1 MKFVNK
7 LSVISLIV
15 LMFSF
20 INIADSGTGG
30 AGDSCKSN
38 SDCKNGYSCQQGSNG
53 KYTCQDRDNHRSHL

>member
-1 MKFVNK
+1 
-7 LSVISLIV
+7 
-15 LMFSF
+15 MFSF

-38 SDCKNGYSCQQGSNG
+38 SDCKNGYSCQQGSDR